1 MFKNYFKTAWRS
13 ITNNKV
19 YSAINI
25 LGLTIGLCAC
35 MLVITIVTDDLS
47 YDKQWS
53 RANDLYRIISV
64 NKMGEGL
71 YDRSSSSFSGLV
83 AALKNNF
90 PEVEVAADISN
101 RTLRLKLNDRDVNGV
116 EVTTLSA
123 DTAFWQMLDVQV
135 LAGNP
140 GNFIA
145 GDNKNLVIT
154 ESFRKKFFPHENPV
168 GKIVYSVPVYSDKS
182 TPYIITG
189 VIKDLPA
196 NSVMR
201 AEVIVPHKPSN
212 DPLHK
217 EQYGTFS
224 ENYVLLKP
232 GTDIKKFTA
241 KVNKWYANFITAKNP
256 YQHEFQPIKDVYLRS
271 DFAGYQVIKGDYKNI
286 YILSGVAIL
295 LLVIACVNFVN
306 LSTARALQRLKETG
320 VRKILGAQRRQ
331 LVMQFLTESVLY
343 FFIATVLALIIYQL
357 SLPLLQQ
364 FISHSLEQTFTSAY
378 SLFACSIAIIF
389 LISIVTGAYPAFVLS
404 AFKPAATLKG
414 ELISNTTGSQN
425 MVRKSLVVVQFAIS
439 VIVLI
444 ALMVVQQ
451 QVSFLKHRD
460 VGYNVNNLLSINQVS
475 WDDKGEAFKNEL
487 LQQHGV
493 QSASITSWLPTLG
506 AGFMSKGVDDPNHP
520 GNKLA
525 VWFIN
530 GDIDLDKVMGLHL
543 TSGRLLDKS
552 YGADIMDPDSLMRI
566 DDSAAY
572 ANVASR
578 QSSLITAYT
587 AKMLQVKNLGVPIK
601 GALTTPVGI
610 VKDFNNESLK
620 EPMKPTIII
629 AGPSPEYGGMLVKV
643 KPGFE
648 KQATASIN
656 KLWRQFYPNKFLEI
670 KWMDDMLAAQYK
682 EESKLQQLFSFFS
695 GLSMFLAALG
705 VLGLIIQATTQRK
718 KEIGIR
724 KVLGASVTSIV
735 RLFSIDFVKLVI
747 VAVFI
752 ASPLAWWLMNK
763 WLQDFAYRIHISGWV
778 FIVAGLAALLIA
790 LITVSFQAIKAAIAN
805 PVESLRTE

>member
-1 MFKNYFKTAWRS
+1 MFRNYLRSAWRL
-13 ITNNKV
+13 ITNNRI

-25 LGLTIGLCAC
+25 LGLTTGLCAC
-35 MLVITIVTDDLS
+35 MLVATVVTDDLS
-47 YDKQWS
+47 YDRQWS
-53 RANDLYRIISV
+53 RDNDLYRIISM
-64 NKMGEGL
+64 NKMGDGL
-71 YDRSSSSFSGLV
+71 YDRSSSSFSGLIT
-83 AALKNNF
+83 ALKNNF
-90 PEVEVAADISN
+90 PEVEAAAAISN
-101 RTLRLKLNDRDVNGV
+101 HDQRLKPNDRDINGID
-116 EVTTLSA
+116 VTTLSA
-123 DTAFWQMLDVQV
+123 DTTFWQMLDVQV

-140 GNFIA
+140 RRFIA
-145 GDNKNLVIT
+145 GDNKNLIIT
-154 ESFRKKFFPHENPV
+154 ESFRKKFFPRENPV
-168 GKIVYSVPVYSDKS
+168 GKIVYSVPVYSGKS

-201 AEVIVPHKPSN
+201 AEVIIPHLPSN
-212 DPLHK
+212 DPLYK
-217 EQYGTFS
+217 EQYGTLS

-256 YQHEFQPIKDVYLRS
+256 YQHEFQPVKDIYLHS
-271 DFAGYQVIKGDYKNI
+271 DFAGYQTIKGDYKNV
-286 YILSGVAIL
+286 YILSAVAIL
-295 LLVIACVNFVN
+295 LLIIACVNFVN
-306 LSTARALQRLKETG
+306 LSTAKALQRLKETG

-331 LVMQFLTESVLY
+331 LVMQFLTESFLY
-343 FFIATVLALIIYQL
+343 FLIATVLATIIYQL
-357 SLPLLQQ
+357 SLPSLQQ
-364 FISHSLEQTFTSAY
+364 FIGHSLSQTFTSAWP
-378 SLFACSIAIIF
+378 LFACCITIIF
-389 LISIVTGAYPAFVLS
+389 LISIVTGVYPAIVLS

-414 ELISNTTGSQN
+414 ELISNARGSQN
-425 MVRKSLVVVQFAIS
+425 RTRKGLVVLQFAIS
-439 VIVLI
+439 VMVLI

-451 QVSFLKHRD
+451 QVSFLKHRE
-460 VGYNVNNLLSINQVS
+460 VGYNINNLLSINQVS
-475 WDDKGEAFKNEL
+475 WDGKGESFKNEL
-487 LQQHGV
+487 LQQSGV

-520 GNKLA
+520 GNKLT

-530 GDIDLDKVMGLHL
+530 GDIDLDKVMGLQL
-543 TSGRLLDKS
+543 KSGRLLDKS

-572 ANVASR
+572 ASVASR

-620 EPMKPTIII
+620 EPMKPVIII

-643 KPGFE
+643 QPGAE
-648 KQATASIN
+648 KQVTASIN

-670 KWMDDMLAAQYK
+670 KWVDDMLAAQYK
-682 EESKLQQLFSFFS
+682 EECKLQQLFTFFS
-695 GLSMFLAALG
+695 GLSMLLAALG
-705 VLGLIIQATTQRK
+705 VLGLIIQATAQRK

-735 RLFSIDFVKLVI
+735 RLLSVDFVKLI
-747 VAVFI
+747 FIAVLI
-752 ASPLAWWLMNK
+752 ASPVAWWLMNK

-778 FIVAGLAALLIA
+778 FLIAGIVSVLIA
-790 LITVSFQAIKAAIAN
+790 LVTISFQSIKAAVAN
-805 PVESLRTE
+805 PVKSLRTE